1 MGGEYAMT
9 TDALTWASLTGQ
21 QDSIAKYKNAH
32 ALRYDNVT
40 RVLLDLE
47 ERAGVPAKRERKAHT
62 NRVGTAELR
71 AQVASLKAEHDR
83 VIEKISDD
91 LDRLADRLAELEAR
105 VQRPFWQRALGY
117 ADDPPEL
124 AVRSRRKLTAKLRSI
139 FLDRAEAKPGSIAQL
154 SGTGANR

>member
-21 QDSIAKYKNAH
+21 QDTIPRYKTAH

-47 ERAGVPAKRERKAHT
+47 ERACVPPKRERKAPT
-62 NRVGTAELR
+62 NRSGTAELR
-71 AQVASLKAEHDR
+71 ADVASLKAEHDR
-83 VIEKISDD
+83 VIEKIADD

-105 VQRPFWQRALGY
+105 AQRPFWQRALGY
-117 ADDPPEL
+117 ASDRPES
-124 AVRSRRKLTAKLRSI
+124 AVRARRKLTAKLRSI
-139 FLDRAEAKPGSIAQL
+139 FFDRAEAKPGSIAQA
-154 SGTGANR
+154 SQTGASP